1 MNRPVFHYFAG
12 RDILT
17 GEIVTFEVTSGR
29 QAREK
34 VQKLGL
40 ILTQEIH
47 ERTFLDEP
55 ANRRNVI
62 HVERI
67 DTSPEAAS
75 CRTYH

>member
-12 RDILT
+12 RKIDT
-17 GEIVTFEVTSGR
+17 GEVVTFEVTSGR
-29 QAREK
+29 QARAK
-34 VQKLGL
+34 VQALGL

-62 HVERI
+62 HVQRV
-67 DTSPEAAS
+67 DTSPEARC